1 MLSALIQTKRG
12 YPAMP
17 LVGQLVHQR
26 FIPPGPC
33 VLRRSPFKFQRP
45 R

>member
-1 MLSALIQTKRG
+1 MLSAFIQTERG
-12 YPAMP
+12 YPAML
-17 LVGQLVHQR
+17 LVEQLVYQR

-33 VLRRSPFKFQRP
+33 VLRRSPLKFQRP